1 VDAVAKKTR
10 ARGATADA
18 RKRRGGRKPGKW
30 ELVDPLEFRRW
41 REVQRLSRARLASLL
56 SVSGTSIQNWET
68 GHAVPSRKYQ
78 ERLAELM
85 KSPGMINLGGGG
97 RPTSRSDA
105 GDPAVIMATG
115 AIVSA
120 YVQGTSKLGPES
132 LLEVIRTV
140 RRALST

>member
-1 VDAVAKKTR
+1 MAKKIR
-10 ARGATADA
+10 ARGPATDS

-68 GHAVPSRKYQ
+68 GQAVPSRKYQ

-85 KSPGMINLGGGG
+85 KSPNLANLAPG
-97 RPTSRSDA
+97 PRSVLHGVA

-120 YVQGTSKLGPES
+120 YVQGASKLGPES

-140 RRALST
+140 RRALSTS

>member
-1 VDAVAKKTR
+1 VAKKTR
-10 ARGATADA
+10 GPTDS

-41 REVQRLSRARLASLL
+41 REVHCLSRARLASLL
-56 SVSGTSIQNWET
+56 SVSGTSVQNWET
-68 GHAVPSRKYQ
+68 GLAVPSRKYQ

-85 KSPGMINLGGGG
+85 KSPNLASLAPSA
-97 RPTSRSDA
+97 RPAARIDA

-115 AIVSA
+115 AIVTA
-120 YVQGTSKLGPES
+120 YVQGASKLGPER

>member
-1 VDAVAKKTR
+1 MAKR
-10 ARGATADA
+10 RATADS

-68 GHAVPSRKYQ
+68 GHAVPSRRYQ

-85 KSPGMINLGGGG
+85 KSPNLINAASGA
-97 RPTSRSDA
+97 RPAPRGDG

-120 YVQGTSKLGPES
+120 YVQGTSKLGTEG

>member
-1 VDAVAKKTR
+1 MAKKTR
-10 ARGATADA
+10 ATSGS
-18 RKRRGGRKPGKW
+18 RKQRGGRKPGKW

-41 REVQRLSRARLASLL
+41 REVQRLSRARLAALL

-78 ERLAELM
+78 ERLADLM
-85 KSPGMINLGGGG
+85 KSPNLAVLVPG
-97 RPTSRSDA
+97 PRSTPRGD
-105 GDPAVIMATG
+105 GDPAVIEATG

-120 YVQGTSKLGPES
+120 YVQGVSKLGPEG